1 MKNTSD
7 EQERATGF
15 DFRFNFRL
23 NDRISGNIKVGSKL
37 RTKSRSYDQHHEFGL
52 INGNFFHD
60 FVLDSIN
67 SVLNIGVIHSNNSRY
82 LPLSPFIDKDYDGSD
97 FINGNYKF
105 DMVADLDDMMNL
117 YNLFSSMFDKENAGL
132 NGANATIDT
141 DVLHQVH
148 QANSQMY
155 DYLGEEKYSATY
167 LMTEVDIG
175 PNLNVLTGFRNETN
189 ITKYFSKSSLDHAL
203 AHWIL
208 VYDST
213 KQLRKNSYF
222 LPAIFVRHR
231 PLSWLTI
238 RIVRTKTLTRPDYSS
253 IIPLTRANGSTKTL
267 DWRNKTL
274 EPGVSTNTDLSV
286 SFLEDKLGL
295 LTISYFQKSIEDLI
309 YSSGSRIYFDTDTTN
324 FGIPSDYVNFKI
336 LNYELNNPNRV
347 DLKGWEIDYQT
358 RFWYLPGALKGLVF
372 NANYTMSTSQ
382 VKYPRTVITG
392 YFDFDTFEYIQE
404 NNDSTY
410 TDRLLDQPNEIIN
423 VSLGYDYKGFSGRL
437 SMLYNDDV
445 FVNTNFWPSLRQN
458 TDAYR
463 RWDLSMK
470 QKLPYEGL
478 ELFLNISNLTETSDV
493 SRFRGV
499 TSSGDNLQ
507 LEQYYGRTM
516 DLGFRY
522 NF

>member
-1 MKNTSD
+1 
-7 EQERATGF
+7 
-15 DFRFNFRL
+15 
-23 NDRISGNIKVGSKL
+23 
-37 RTKSRSYDQHHEFGL
+37 
-52 INGNFFHD
+52 
-60 FVLDSIN
+60 
-67 SVLNIGVIHSNNSRY
+67 
-82 LPLSPFIDKDYDGSD
+82 
-97 FINGNYKF
+97 
-105 DMVADLDDMMNL
+105 MVADIDDMMNL

-132 NGANATIDT
+132 HGANATIDT

-175 PNLNVLTGFRNETN
+175 PNLNVLTGFRNEKN
-189 ITKYFSKSSLDHAL
+189 ITNYFSKSSLDHAL

-208 VYDST
+208 VHEDT
-213 KQLRKNSYF
+213 KHRRENSF
-222 LPAIFVRHR
+222 VLPALFVNYK
-231 PLSWLTI
+231 PLPWLTI
-238 RIVRTKTLTRPDYSS
+238 KAAQTRTLTRPDYSS
-253 IIPLTRANGSTKTL
+253 IIPLTRANGSAKTL

-274 EPGVSTNTDLSV
+274 EPGLSNNIDLSI
-286 SFLEDKLGL
+286 SLLEDKLGL
-295 LTISYFQKSIEDLI
+295 LTINYFQKSIKDLI
-309 YSSGSRIYFDTDTTN
+309 YSSGSRIYFDEDTTN